1 MNGLTLLAYCLIAH
15 QQPSQVGPENG
26 SLLLVGGGVTPEIGR
41 QFIVLAGGV
50 EVPMVVIPTA
60 GGATEYSQ
68 QTPVS
73 QLLRQLGA
81 KQVEVVHTNDRELA
95 SNLDFVQPLVTAKGV
110 FFEGG
115 RQWRLVDAYQG
126 TRTEQMFWQ
135 VLERGGV
142 IGGSSAGATIQGS
155 FLARGDTRHNQI
167 MVGDHQQGFG
177 FLKNVTV
184 DQHTLARNRHYDMF
198 QILQE
203 RPELLGLSIDEMT
216 GIVVA
221 GDQFEVIGESYVLV
235 YDGGFWS
242 REGWSMKKLPPS
254 NSLFYFLKPG
264 DRYDMAKRI
273 VVDR

>member
-1 MNGLTLLAYCLIAH
+1 MNGLTLLVYCLIAH
-15 QQPSQVGPENG
+15 QQPSQVGPDNG

-41 QFIVLAGGV
+41 QFIALAGGV

-60 GGATEYSQ
+60 GGAAEYSQ

-95 SNLDFVQPLVTAKGV
+95 SNLEFVQPLVTAKGV

-254 NSLFYFLKPG
+254 NSLFYFLKAG

>member
-1 MNGLTLLAYCLIAH
+1 MNGLTLLVYCLIAH
-15 QQPSQVGPENG
+15 QQPSQVGPDNG

-41 QFIVLAGGV
+41 QFIALAGGV

-60 GGATEYSQ
+60 GGAAEYSQ

-95 SNLDFVQPLVTAKGV
+95 SSLDFVQPLATAKGV

-254 NSLFYFLKPG
+254 NSLFYFLKAG

>member
-1 MNGLTLLAYCLIAH
+1 MTEGEMKATAAAMDLPTDRDALRRVARANAILFHGLVKSTALDYLYKVE
-15 QQPSQVGPENG
+15 SQ
-26 SLLLVGGGVTPEIGR
+26 
-41 QFIVLAGGV
+41 F
-50 EVPMVVIPTA
+50 
-60 GGATEYSQ
+60 
-68 QTPVS
+68 
-73 QLLRQLGA
+73 QLD
-81 KQVEVVHTNDRELA
+81 KT
-95 SNLDFVQPLVTAKGV
+95 
-110 FFEGG
+110 
-115 RQWRLVDAYQG
+115 Y
-126 TRTEQMFWQ
+126 
-135 VLERGGV
+135 

-184 DQHTLARNRHYDMF
+184 DQHTLARNRPYDMF

-254 NSLFYFLKPG
+254 NSLFYFLKAG
-264 DRYDMAKRI
+264 DRYDMAKRR

>member
-1 MNGLTLLAYCLIAH
+1 MNGLTLLVYCLIAH
-15 QQPSQVGPENG
+15 QQPSQVGPDNG

-41 QFIVLAGGV
+41 QFIALAGGV

-81 KQVEVVHTNDRELA
+81 KQVDVVHTNDRELA
-95 SNLDFVQPLVTAKGV
+95 SSLDFVQPLVTAKGV

-167 MVGDHQQGFG
+167 MIGDHQQGFG

-254 NSLFYFLKPG
+254 NSLFYFLKAG

>member
-1 MNGLTLLAYCLIAH
+1 MNGLTLLVYCFIAH
-15 QQPSQVGPENG
+15 QQPAQVGPENG

-41 QFIVLAGGV
+41 QFMVLAEGI
-50 EVPMVVIPTA
+50 EVPIVVIPTA
-60 GGATEYSQ
+60 GEATEYSQ
-68 QTPVS
+68 QTPIS

-81 KQVEVVHTNDRELA
+81 KQVEVLHTNDRELA
-95 SNLDFVQPLVTAKGV
+95 NSPDFIQPLVTAKGV

-126 TRTEQMFWQ
+126 TRTEEMFWQ

-216 GIVVA
+216 GIVVI
-221 GDQFEVIGESYVLV
+221 GDQFQVVGESYVLV

-242 REGWSMKKLPPS
+242 REGWSMKRLPPS
-254 NSLFYFLKPG
+254 NNRFYFLRAG
-264 DRYDMAKRI
+264 DRYDMAERQ

>member
-1 MNGLTLLAYCLIAH
+1 MNGLTLLVYCLIAH
-15 QQPSQVGPENG
+15 QQPSQVGPDNG

-41 QFIVLAGGV
+41 QFIALAGGV

-60 GGATEYSQ
+60 GGAAKYSQ

-95 SNLDFVQPLVTAKGV
+95 SSLDFVQPLVTAKGV

-167 MVGDHQQGFG
+167 MIGDHQQGFG

-184 DQHTLARNRHYDMF
+184 D
-198 QILQE
+198 
-203 RPELLGLSIDEMT
+203 
-216 GIVVA
+216 
-221 GDQFEVIGESYVLV
+221 
-235 YDGGFWS
+235 
-242 REGWSMKKLPPS
+242 
-254 NSLFYFLKPG
+254 
-264 DRYDMAKRI
+264 
-273 VVDR
+273 

>member
-1 MNGLTLLAYCLIAH
+1 MNGLTLLVYCLIAH
-15 QQPSQVGPENG
+15 QQPSQVGPDNG

-41 QFIVLAGGV
+41 QFIALAGGV

-60 GGATEYSQ
+60 GGAAEYSQ

-254 NSLFYFLKPG
+254 NSLFYFLKAG

>member
-1 MNGLTLLAYCLIAH
+1 MNGLTLLVYCLIAH
-15 QQPSQVGPENG
+15 QQPSQVGPDNG

-41 QFIVLAGGV
+41 QFIALAGGV

-60 GGATEYSQ
+60 GGTAEYSQ

-73 QLLRQLGA
+73 QLLGQLGA

-95 SNLDFVQPLVTAKGV
+95 SSLDFVQPLVTAKGV

-254 NSLFYFLKPG
+254 NSLFYFLKAG

>member
-15 QQPSQVGPENG
+15 QQPSQVGPDNG

-254 NSLFYFLKPG
+254 NSLFYFLKAG

>member
-1 MNGLTLLAYCLIAH
+1 MNGLTLLVCCLMAY
-15 QQPSQVGPENG
+15 QQAIQVGPANG
-26 SLLLVGGGVTPEIGR
+26 SLLLVGGGVTPSMVQ
-41 QFIVLAGGV
+41 QFIALAGGA
-50 EVPMVVIPTA
+50 ESPIVVIPTA
-60 GGATEYSQ
+60 GGAAEYGQ
-68 QTPVS
+68 QTPIA

-81 KQVEVVHTNDRELA
+81 TQVEVLHTVNPEVAD
-95 SNLDFVQPLVTAKGV
+95 SQDFIQPLVKAKGV

-126 TRTEQMFWQ
+126 TKTEQMLWQ

-177 FLKNVTV
+177 FLKNVTI
-184 DQHTLARNRHYDMF
+184 DQHTLARNRHFDMF
-198 QILQE
+198 QILKG

-216 GIVVA
+216 GVVVT

-242 REGWSMKKLPPS
+242 REGWSMKVLPQYK
-254 NSLFYFLKPG
+254 NLFYFLRAG
-264 DRYDMAKRI
+264 DRYDMAERR
-273 VVDR
+273 VVER

>member
-15 QQPSQVGPENG
+15 QQPSQVGPDNG

-41 QFIVLAGGV
+41 QFIALAGGV

-254 NSLFYFLKPG
+254 NSLFYFLKAG

>member
-15 QQPSQVGPENG
+15 LQPSQVGPDNG
-26 SLLLVGGGVTPEIGR
+26 SLLLVGGGVNPEIGR
-41 QFIVLAGGV
+41 QFIALAGGV
-50 EVPMVVIPTA
+50 EVPMEVIPTA

-126 TRTEQMFWQ
+126 TRTEQLFWQ

-198 QILQE
+198 HILQE

-254 NSLFYFLKPG
+254 NSLFDFLKAG

>member
-1 MNGLTLLAYCLIAH
+1 MNGLTLLVYCLIAH
-15 QQPSQVGPENG
+15 QQPSQVGPDNG

-41 QFIVLAGGV
+41 QFIALAGGV

>member
-1 MNGLTLLAYCLIAH
+1 MNGLTLLVCCLMAY
-15 QQPSQVGPENG
+15 QQSIQVGPDNG
-26 SLLLVGGGVTPEIGR
+26 SLLLVGGGVTAKIGQ
-41 QFIVLAGGV
+41 QFIALVGGIQA
-50 EVPMVVIPTA
+50 PMVVIPTA
-60 GGATEYSQ
+60 GGAVEYGQ
-68 QTPVS
+68 QTPIA

-81 KQVEVVHTNDRELA
+81 RHVEVLHTVSPEVAD
-95 SNLDFVQPLVTAKGV
+95 SPDFVQPLVQAKGV
-110 FFEGG
+110 FFAGG

-126 TRTEQMFWQ
+126 TKTEQMFWQ

-142 IGGSSAGATIQGS
+142 IGRTSAGATIQGS

-177 FLKNVTV
+177 FLKNVTI

-203 RPELLGLSIDEMT
+203 RPDLLGLSLDEMT
-216 GIVVA
+216 GIVVT

-242 REGWSMKKLPPS
+242 REGWSMKRLPPD
-254 NSLFYFLKPG
+254 NNLFYFLRAG

>member
-1 MNGLTLLAYCLIAH
+1 MNGLTLLVYCLIAH

-41 QFIVLAGGV
+41 QFIALAGGV

-95 SNLDFVQPLVTAKGV
+95 SSLDFVQPLVTAKGV

-254 NSLFYFLKPG
+254 NSLFYFLKAG

>member
-15 QQPSQVGPENG
+15 QQPSQVGPDNG

-41 QFIVLAGGV
+41 QFIALAGGV

>member
-1 MNGLTLLAYCLIAH
+1 MNGLTLLVCCLMAY
-15 QQPSQVGPENG
+15 QQSIQVGPANG
-26 SLLLVGGGVTPEIGR
+26 SLLLVGGGVTPNMGQ
-41 QFIVLAGGV
+41 QFIALAGGV
-50 EVPMVVIPTA
+50 ESPMVVIPTA
-60 GGATEYSQ
+60 GGVTEYDQ
-68 QTPVS
+68 QTPIA

-81 KQVEVVHTNDRELA
+81 SQVEVLHTVNPEVAD
-95 SNLDFVQPLVTAKGV
+95 SQDFIQPLVKAKGV

-126 TRTEQMFWQ
+126 TKTEQMFWQ

-155 FLARGDTRHNQI
+155 FLARGDTGHNQI
-167 MVGDHQQGFG
+167 MLGDHQQGFG
-177 FLKNVTV
+177 FLKNVTI

-216 GIVVA
+216 GIVVT

-242 REGWSMKKLPPS
+242 REGWSMKVLPQK
-254 NSLFYFLKPG
+254 NLFYFLRVG
-264 DRYDMAKRI
+264 DRYDMAERR
-273 VVDR
+273 VVER